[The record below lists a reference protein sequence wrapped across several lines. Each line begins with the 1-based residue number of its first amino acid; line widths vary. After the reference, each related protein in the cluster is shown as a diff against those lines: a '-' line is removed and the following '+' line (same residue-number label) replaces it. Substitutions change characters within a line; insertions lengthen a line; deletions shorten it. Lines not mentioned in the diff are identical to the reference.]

1 MTIIIYNKYTLK
13 TIESIYG
20 VKFISPHFEL
30 RTLIYNYKINERKD
44 IIRKIKD
51 DEDFYII
58 CGNEKD

>member
-1 MTIIIYNKYTLK
+1 MRIIIYNKYTLK
-13 TIESIYG
+13 TIITIHG
-20 VKFISPHFEL
+20 VGFISPNFES

-44 IIRKIKD
+44 IVRKLKD